1 MVIGRTSEQRTTTIT
16 TTSGQAAITAPAG
29 TFGTRD
35 TGRTISGPGIPVG
48 TTITAVASATAATIS
63 APATAAGTVT
73 ATIGPA
79 DAQTLG
85 FYGWSPETDAESQSY
100 TVAAVNAGTVPPDR
114 ITDPRTPVDHRGRG

>member
-1 MVIGRTSEQRTTTIT
+1 MVTGRSSEPRTTTIT

-35 TGRTISGPGIPVG
+35 VGRTISGPGIPAG
-48 TTITAVASATAATIS
+48 TTITSVTSATAATLS
-63 APATAAGTVT
+63 ANATATGTTT

-85 FYGWSPETDAESQSY
+85 FVGWSPETDAEAATY
-100 TVAAVNAGTVPPDR
+100 TVAAVNAGAVQPSRLPDAL
-114 ITDPRTPVDHRGRG
+114 TPVDQRGRG